1 MQDDAGVRALKE
13 MMGGTLEEKKENIL
27 DEGLDQE
34 EWMKKPVE
42 EMTEEERVRLK
53 EFEVKK

>member
-1 MQDDAGVRALKE
+1 MA
-13 MMGGTLEEKKENIL
+13 GTLEEKKENLL

-34 EWMKKPVE
+34 DWMKKPVD
-42 EMTEEERVRLK
+42 EMNEEERVRLK